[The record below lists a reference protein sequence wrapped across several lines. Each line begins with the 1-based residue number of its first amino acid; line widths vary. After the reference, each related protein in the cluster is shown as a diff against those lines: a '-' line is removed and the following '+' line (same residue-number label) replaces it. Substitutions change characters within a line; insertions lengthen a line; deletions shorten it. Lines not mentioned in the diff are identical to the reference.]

1 MKRLIIIFFFIF
13 LPNVSKAQELFFRTG
28 LNHTTYNFKDQNR
41 NKLQGLIPGIGLS
54 YQLGA
59 GVPLFQ
65 EWGKYEIGFTLDSFN
80 ASGGGSADNFNW
92 NTTYGGIRN
101 SVGFY
106 PIWGD
111 LTLGIKANL
120 GTSKIINGSQVLNN
134 SNFNISKHPEFS
146 GILIQ
151 PGLGVSMSYRVLD
164 QGLLSFQYDYSYS
177 KTLGIKTAET
187 LTFQNNRILFGVHYL
202 IH

>member
-1 MKRLIIIFFFIF
+1 MMRLLIIFFLI
-13 LPNVSKAQELFFRTG
+13 LTNNIVKAQDLFFRTG
-28 LNHTTYNFKDQNR
+28 LNHTTYNFEDQNR
-41 NKLQGLIPGIGLS
+41 KKLQGLIPGIGLS

-65 EWGKYEIGFTLDSFN
+65 DWGKYEIGFTLDSFN
-80 ASGGGSADNFNW
+80 ASGGGSSDNFYW

-101 SVGFY
+101 SVEFY

-120 GTSKIINGSQVLNN
+120 GTSKIINGNQGLNN
-134 SNFNISKHPEFS
+134 SKFDISKHPEFR

-151 PGLGVSMSYRVLD
+151 PGLGVSMFYRVFE
-164 QGLLSFQYDYSYS
+164 QGLLSFQYDYSTS
-177 KTLGIKTAET
+177 KTFGKKTAET
-187 LTFQNNRILFGVHYL
+187 LTFQNNRILFGVHYQL
-202 IH
+202 Y